1 MSSLIDPSQNPASG
15 IVDQCLAGG
24 GEMGALLR
32 SIDWANTP
40 WGPVATW
47 PTSLRTI
54 VAVMLGSPFPMCIW
68 WGREFRHLY
77 NDGYRPML
85 GKKHPASIAQLAS
98 EVWAEI
104 WDVVGPMG
112 VQILNGGPATYS
124 ADMLLEMNRYG
135 FIEETYFTFAYSPI
149 PGENGNVGGAL
160 VTAQETTGQILTERR
175 LKTLRDLAARA
186 AEAKAAEEA
195 CATAAEVLGANSADV
210 PFALLY
216 LIESEGNHARLISS
230 VGIDRNHIAA
240 PEIIVMDQGTRD
252 DGPNNSWPLAAV
264 EKMGR
269 GLELTDLA
277 DRFGR
282 LPGGRWPEPANSA
295 ILAPLRRSGQGRPYG
310 FLIAGISL
318 RLKLDH
324 RYRGFVELAVD
335 QIATAIANARAHE
348 EERRRAQALAEIDRA
363 KTTFFSN
370 VSHEFRTPL
379 TLMLGPLEDLVGG
392 RTGLSAE
399 HRQQLE
405 LLQRNGLRLL
415 KLVNTL
421 LDFTRIE
428 AGRVQASY
436 QETDIAAL
444 TTELASS
451 FQSLAEKAGLSLDV
465 HCERIDSK
473 CFVDPEM
480 WEKIVLNL
488 ISNAFKFTF
497 QGTITVGLKPAG
509 RNLELSVS
517 DTGVGIPEH
526 ELTKIFERFH
536 RVEGARA
543 RTYEGSGI
551 GLALVSELVRMHG
564 GKIAVASRPDS
575 GSTFTV
581 SIPTGSEHLPSDRIC
596 APGRVA
602 SAAVGAAP
610 FLEEAAS
617 WLDNES
623 RSETMAPEIARVEQD
638 RPEIMG
644 DGNVQVLLVDDNADM
659 RGYIKR
665 LLAPYC
671 TVHTVRNG
679 LEALDAVRE
688 SLPDLVL
695 TDVMMPKLDGYGL
708 LRALRENP
716 STSSVPIILLSARAG
731 EESQVEGLT
740 YGADDYLVKPF
751 SARELIARVRAHLQ
765 LHRFRQKLLHEREEL
780 IAREQEAKRQAEQ
793 ANRAKDEF
801 LAMLG
806 HELRNPLSP
815 ILTSLNLM
823 QMRDSDSFRR
833 ERDIIERQ
841 VRHLAR
847 LIDDLLD
854 VSRIT
859 RGKIQL
865 KPEPLELITVVVKAI
880 EMASP
885 IIEQQMHHL
894 IATVPN
900 SGLKLEADPTRLS
913 QVISNLLTNAAKYT
927 DRGGKIWIRAS
938 REDRHIVLRVRDD
951 GIGMSPEMLPRV
963 FDLFSQ
969 GGRGLDR
976 AQGGLGI
983 GLAIVKSLVELH
995 GGSVSAHSE
1004 GIGKGSEFV
1013 VILPAAVAGQA
1024 TSPRLS
1030 ATTLSGPQAAADTTS
1045 HRKVLIV
1052 DDNQDGAETLAEALG
1067 DLNFLTRIAFDGPSA
1082 LELVGAFKPDVMLI
1096 DVGLPVMDG
1105 YELVRRL
1112 RASGL
1117 SSVRLIAVTGYGQ
1130 ESDRRRA
1137 LEAGFDEHLV
1147 KPVDLGRLQS
1157 MLWATPR

>member
-1 MSSLIDPSQNPASG
+1 
-15 IVDQCLAGG
+15 
-24 GEMGALLR
+24 MGALLR
-32 SIDWANTP
+32 TIDWANNSL
-40 WGPVATW
+40 GPVAKW
-47 PTSLRTI
+47 PASLRTM
-54 VAVMLGSPFPMCIW
+54 VSVMLGNSFPMGIW
-68 WGREFRHLY
+68 WGPELRHLY
-77 NDGYRPML
+77 NDGYRMML
-85 GKKHPASIAQLAS
+85 GAKHPAALGQPAF
-98 EVWAEI
+98 EVWAEV
-104 WDVVGPMG
+104 WSAVEQMAT
-112 VQILNGGPATYS
+112 QILTGGPATFS
-124 ADMLLEMNRYG
+124 ADMLLELNRYG
-135 FIEETYFTFAYSPI
+135 YIEETYFTFAYSPI
-149 PGENGNVGGAL
+149 PGDDGGVGGIL
-160 VTAQETTGQILTERR
+160 TTVQETTGQILNERR
-175 LKTLRDLAARA
+175 LKTLRDLAAGA
-186 AEAKAAEEA
+186 AEAQTAEEA
-195 CATAAEVLGANSADV
+195 CATAAEILGANLSDV

-230 VGIDRNHIAA
+230 VGIDLNHLGA
-240 PEIIVMDQGTRD
+240 PEIIGMDQAALEG
-252 DGPNNSWPLAAV
+252 GSSNSWPLAEV
-264 EKMGR
+264 EKR
-269 GLELTDLA
+269 GSSLELTDLA

-282 LPGGRWPEPANSA
+282 LPGGRWPEPTDTAVV
-295 ILAPLRRSGQGRPYG
+295 APMRRSGQGRPYG
-310 FLIAGISL
+310 FLIAGISP

-324 RYRGFVELAVD
+324 RYRDFVQLAVD
-335 QIATAIANARAHE
+335 QIATAIANARAHQ
-348 EERRRAQALAEIDRA
+348 EERQRAQALAEIDAA

-379 TLMLGPLEDLVGG
+379 TLMLGPLEDLAGG
-392 RTGLSAE
+392 RTGLSDE
-399 HRQQLE
+399 HRRQVQLV
-405 LLQRNGLRLL
+405 QRNGLRLL

-428 AGRVQASY
+428 ADRVQASY

-444 TTELASS
+444 TAELASS
-451 FQSLAEKAGLSLDV
+451 FQSLAEKAGLSLNV
-465 HCERIDSK
+465 QCERIDSK

-497 QGTITVGLKPAG
+497 HGTITVCLKPAG
-509 RNLELSVS
+509 RNFELSVS
-517 DTGVGIPEH
+517 DTGIGIPEH
-526 ELTKIFERFH
+526 ELTKIFQRFH

-551 GLALVSELVRMHG
+551 GLALVYELVKMHG
-564 GKIAVASRPDS
+564 GTIEVESRPDS

-581 SIPTGSEHLPSDRIC
+581 SLPTGSTHLPSDRIS
-596 APGRVA
+596 ARRSVA
-602 SAAVGAAP
+602 STAVGAAP
-610 FLEEAAS
+610 FLKEAAS
-617 WLDNES
+617 WLD
-623 RSETMAPEIARVEQD
+623 SETRETMPPEIIRVEPD
-638 RPEIMG
+638 KPETVG
-644 DGNVQVLLVDDNADM
+644 DGNARVLLVDDNADM

-665 LLAPYC
+665 LLSPYC
-671 TVHTVRNG
+671 TVQTVRNG
-679 LEALDAVRE
+679 LEALDAIGRN
-688 SLPDLVL
+688 LPDLVL

-716 STSSVPIILLSARAG
+716 RTGSIPIILLSARAG

-740 YGADDYLVKPF
+740 HGADDYLVKPF

-765 LHRFRQKLLHEREEL
+765 LHRFRQKLLEEREEL
-780 IAREQEAKRQAEQ
+780 IAREQEARQLAEE

-815 ILTSLNLM
+815 ILTSLNLIQM
-823 QMRDSDSFRR
+823 QDSNSFRR

-841 VRHLAR
+841 VRHLAN

-865 KPEPLELITVVVKAI
+865 KLEPLELITVVVKAI

-900 SGLKLEADPTRLS
+900 TGLRLEGDPTRLS

-938 REDRHIVLRVRDD
+938 REDSQIVLRVRDD
-951 GIGMSPEMLPRV
+951 GIGISPEMLPQV

-969 GGRGLDR
+969 GRRGSDR

-995 GGSVSAHSE
+995 GGTVSAHSE

-1013 VILPAAVAGQA
+1013 IRLPSAPEGHA
-1024 TSPRLS
+1024 TAPRLS
-1030 ATTLSGPQAAADTTS
+1030 ATTVSEPRAVTDS
-1045 HRKVLIV
+1045 MSSRRKVLIV
-1052 DDNQDGAETLAEALG
+1052 DDNQDAAETLAEALAELG
-1067 DLNFLTRIAFDGPSA
+1067 FLTQTAFDGSSA
-1082 LELVGAFKPDVMLI
+1082 LKLVGAFRPDIMLI

-1105 YELVRRL
+1105 YELVGRL
-1112 RASGL
+1112 RADARL
-1117 SSVRLIAVTGYGQ
+1117 ASVRLIAVTGYGQ

-1137 LEAGFDEHLV
+1137 FEAGFDEHLV
-1147 KPVDLGRLQS
+1147 KPVDLARLHS
-1157 MLWATPR
+1157 LLLAEKR